1 MIERPDV
8 SRHPLWRRDRHRHG
22 ARSGGSV
29 ECSAE
34 RAAIALGVVEH
45 AGIGAEPHRQ
55 PVADGDGQQY
65 DVVAEATN
73 GEMAVEMA
81 LRLKP
86 DIVCLD
92 VDMPKMGGLEA
103 LAKIRAALPQTIVL
117 MVTAHTERETVQTAI
132 AGGAAGY
139 IVKPFNSGRVL
150 ATIAAALAKNAAK

>member
-1 MIERPDV
+1 MDKPRKRLLIVDD
-8 SRHPLWRRDRHRHG
+8 SDLT
-22 ARSGGSV
+22 
-29 ECSAE
+29 
-34 RAAIALGVVEH
+34 RALLRGLLRNE
-45 AGIGAEPHRQ
+45 E
-55 PVADGDGQQY
+55 QY

-150 ATIAAALAKNAAK
+150 AAIAAALAKNAAK